1 MIEDLFREI
10 ERLEGEVENLK
21 TQETPRMVYRTSPLT
36 AAAWTVNARSTTAK
50 TLIDL
55 SAVFGVPAGARAVL
69 VRFACRDSD
78 SAASATSLYAI
89 LSPNNTAASGPL
101 ILRPNGAP
109 NDATREQCAVVPCN
123 TDGDVYF
130 ECQASGALTMD
141 ITLEIWGYVL

>member
-1 MIEDLFREI
+1 MIEDLFREL

-21 TQETPRMVYRTSPLT
+21 TQETPRMVYKIDPATS
-36 AAAWTVNARSTTAK
+36 AAWSVSARSTTAK

-89 LSPNNTAASGPL
+89 LSPNDTPASGPL

-109 NDATREQCAVVPCN
+109 NDSTREQCAVVPC
-123 TDGDVYF
+123 TADGDIYF
-130 ECQASGALTMD
+130 QCQASGAGTMD